1 MKKKKIDFFFV
12 AWILF
17 YILLF
22 ITGIYFSYI
31 EISNSLMLIDYLKS
45 EVKK

>member
-31 EISNSLMLIDYLKS
+31 EISNSLMLNDYLKS